1 MCGMSEVVAVSRT
14 MQTSE
19 RLPSLEN
26 GDRLTRREFE
36 RRYAAMPNIKKA
48 ELIEGVVYLPSPLHV
63 SAHAEPHALIVTWLG
78 VYKSATPGV
87 RLADNAT
94 LQLDMD
100 NEFQPDAMLFVD
112 PALGGRARI
121 TDDDYVAGAPE
132 LIVEIAA
139 SSASIDMHD
148 KLKVYRRSGVQELFL
163 IWRTRDA
170 AIDWWE
176 MREGD
181 YAPLP
186 REGNLIVSRAFPGL
200 VLDVEALLR
209 NDLAQVLAA
218 LQDGLRSDPHTSF
231 VEQLR
236 RRGSGAQTRV

>member
-1 MCGMSEVVAVSRT
+1 MCSMSEVVAVSGATRAG
-14 MQTSE
+14 E
-19 RLPSLEN
+19 RVPPLEN

-48 ELIEGVVYLPSPLHV
+48 ELIEGVVYMPSPLHV
-63 SAHAEPHALIVTWLG
+63 SAHAEPHATIIGWLWTYT
-78 VYKSATPGV
+78 VNTPGV

-100 NEFQPDAMLFVD
+100 NEFQPDAMLFID
-112 PALGGRARI
+112 PVLGGRARI
-121 TDDDYVAGAPE
+121 TDEDYVAGTPE

-139 SSASIDMHD
+139 SSASIDVHD
-148 KLKVYRRSGVQELFL
+148 KLKVHRRSGVQEFL
-163 IWRTRDA
+163 VWRTRDA

-186 REGNLIVSRAFPGL
+186 REGGQIGSRAFPGL
-200 VLDVEALLR
+200 ALDVEALLR
-209 NDLAQVLAA
+209 NDLARVLAT
-218 LQDGLRSDPHTSF
+218 LQDDLRSDPHTSF

-236 RRGSGAQTRV
+236 RRRSAAQS

>member
-1 MCGMSEVVAVSRT
+1 MSEVVAVSRVT
-14 MQTSE
+14 RAGE
-19 RLPSLEN
+19 RVPPLEN

-36 RRYAAMPNIKKA
+36 RRYAAMPHVKKA
-48 ELIEGVVYLPSPLHV
+48 ELIEGVVYMPSPLHV
-63 SAHAEPHALIVTWLG
+63 SAHAEPHAIIVTWLG

-100 NEFQPDAMLFVD
+100 NEFQPDVMLFID

-121 TDDDYVAGAPE
+121 TDDDYIAGAPE

-139 SSASIDMHD
+139 SSASIDVHD
-148 KLKVYRRSGVQELFL
+148 KLKVYRRSGVQEFL
-163 IWRTRDA
+163 VWRTRDA
-170 AIDWWE
+170 AVDWWE

-186 REGNLIVSRAFPGL
+186 REGGRISSRVFPGL
-200 VLDVEALLR
+200 TLDVDALLR
-209 NDLAQVLAA
+209 NDPARVLAA
-218 LQDGLRSDPHTSF
+218 LQDGLRSDLHASF
-231 VEQLR
+231 IEQLR
-236 RRGSGAQTRV
+236 RRGSGAQS

>member
-1 MCGMSEVVAVSRT
+1 MYGMSEVVAVSRVT
-14 MQTSE
+14 QAGE
-19 RLPSLEN
+19 RVPPLEN

-36 RRYAAMPNIKKA
+36 RRYAAMPNVKKA
-48 ELIEGVVYLPSPLHV
+48 ELIEGVVYMPSPLHV
-63 SAHAEPHALIVTWLG
+63 SAHAEPHATIVGWLWTYA
-78 VYKSATPGV
+78 VNTPGV

-100 NEFQPDAMLFVD
+100 NEFQPDVMLFVD

-121 TDDDYVAGAPE
+121 TDDDYIAGAPE

-139 SSASIDMHD
+139 SSASIDVHD
-148 KLKVYRRSGVQELFL
+148 KLKVYRRSGVQEFL
-163 IWRTRDA
+163 VWRTRDA

-181 YAPLP
+181 YAPL
-186 REGNLIVSRAFPGL
+186 SRAGGVIGSRVFPGL
-200 VLDVEALLR
+200 ALDVDALLR
-209 NDLAQVLAA
+209 NDLAHVLAV
-218 LQDGLRSDPHTSF
+218 LQDGLRSDLHAGF

-236 RRGSGAQTRV
+236 RRGSGAPSRV